1 MLRSSPRP
9 SARVSVLALLVLC
22 LLGFTARPAAAWV
35 EMEVR
40 THRATVGV
48 EPDGRAEVRHELLLR
63 VRGGPLQSL
72 EIEGVGQE
80 LEVLGDATV
89 RAMGKG
95 LGRVWPMELTTR
107 DDGALVL
114 RINAEKGLR
123 SGVYRFEFG
132 YRYDAAERGWLERR
146 GARARLTWVQP
157 RFSSGI
163 DSAQVLFRVPHAA
176 VEPRLPEEEDGP
188 AAAVLL
194 TEVRRGPELDEVEL
208 VRAHVARGEPA
219 VWQVDVDAS
228 VFRGLEVESAEAV
241 RAQPSGAPP
250 PARLLLPRTPVW
262 MWAFGAA
269 LGLVYAIV
277 LGLKW
282 RGVRGS
288 CAELGVRPRVLV
300 PLPTAL
306 RVLGAGALLGIAA
319 TFALLE
325 SLTWAGLAW
334 AGALLLA
341 ALLPP
346 WREPRPRGPGEWARL
361 SEAEVRQP
369 RRSGGSGRW
378 LDGSDSRGALLLVGI
393 VMVTCLAAWTLLST
407 SPYRAGLTLASL
419 SAWLPIFL
427 TGRASDMPADPA
439 WGAVALYRWLA
450 KRLERDHCVACELW
464 ARRPLRAA
472 ARGPEL
478 GEELKASKEGAAAVT
493 DRAEASTQ
501 GQVEVVAS
509 DCDEIR
515 LRLLHER
522 ALQGVRAI
530 EVGVEIGGG
539 LVALPCVVVRVQDD
553 SPAYRA
559 LPHSVHWVRGRT
571 GEERVAILRPRVP
584 TRGQCL
590 QLLSG
595 VLRLLTVGQDAKA
608 PRRGPRS
615 GRRAQQG
622 ATPLSA
628 HDAPTVRRPLR
639 RSLQT

>member
-1 MLRSSPRP
+1 MLPSSPRP

-22 LLGFTARPAAAWV
+22 LVGFVARPAAAWV
-35 EMEVR
+35 EIDVR
-40 THRATVGV
+40 AHRATVGV

-80 LEVLGDATV
+80 LGPLGDATV
-89 RAMGKG
+89 RAVGKG
-95 LGRVWPMELTTR
+95 LGRVWPLKLEPR

-114 RINAEKGLR
+114 RIGAEKGLR

-132 YRYDAAERGWLERR
+132 YRFDLGERGWLERR
-146 GARARLTWVQP
+146 GDRARLTWVQP
-157 RFSSGI
+157 RFSGGI

-176 VEPRLPEEEDGP
+176 MEPRLPEEEDGP

-219 VWQVDVDAS
+219 VWQVEVDAA
-228 VFRGLEVESAEAV
+228 VFPGLEAESVATV
-241 RAQPSGAPP
+241 RAPSSSTPP
-250 PARLLLPRTPVW
+250 PPRQLLPRTPAW
-262 MWAFGAA
+262 MWSFGAA
-269 LGLVYAIV
+269 LGLLYALV

-282 RGVRGS
+282 RAVRRS
-288 CAELGVRPRVLV
+288 CAELGVTPRVLV
-300 PLPTAL
+300 PIPASL
-306 RVLGAGALLGIAA
+306 RVLGAGALLGVAT

-361 SEAEVRQP
+361 DEGEA
-369 RRSGGSGRW
+369 RRPQRRADFGRW

-393 VMVTCLAAWTLLST
+393 VAATCAAAWALLSA
-407 SPYRAGLTLASL
+407 SPYRAGLTLMSL
-419 SAWLPIFL
+419 SGWLPIFL

-439 WGAVALYRWLA
+439 WGSVPLYRWLA
-450 KRLERDHCVACELW
+450 KRLERDQGVACELW
-464 ARRPLRAA
+464 ARRPVRAA

-478 GEELKASKEGAAAVT
+478 GEELASPKEDVDPAD
-493 DRAEASTQ
+493 DRASRGGPSGGA
-501 GQVEVVAS
+501 AS

-515 LRLLHER
+515 LRVLHER
-522 ALQGVRAI
+522 ALPGVRAI

-539 LVALPCVVVRVQDD
+539 VVALPCVVVRVQDD

-571 GEERVAILRPRVP
+571 GEERVTILRPRVP

-590 QLLSG
+590 QLLTG
-595 VLRLLTVGQDAKA
+595 VLRLLSAGQEGAKA
-608 PRRGPRS
+608 PRRGARV
-615 GRRAQQG
+615 GGQAQRG
-622 ATPLSA
+622 ASPSSA
-628 HDAPTVRRPLR
+628 HEAPTMPRPLQR
-639 RSLQT
+639 TLST